1 MFHFTVCKDNA
12 NQVKCKIKTKRNRF
26 FISHFQ
32 GEACLMKRQR
42 KVPAK
47 QKTNNFLF
55 ARLDVRTCLR
65 RRKYKSYALSTP
77 SAFTSKTCHGVS
89 FFHLF
94 RVLHLQNVNRK
105 MSASEAKAE

>member
-32 GEACLMKRQR
+32 GEACLMKRQC

-55 ARLDVRTCLR
+55 ARLGVRN
-65 RRKYKSYALSTP
+65 LSAP
-77 SAFTSKTCHGVS
+77 EE
-89 FFHLF
+89 
-94 RVLHLQNVNRK
+94 
-105 MSASEAKAE
+105 M